1 MEKQKF
7 KTASVRDEKVKVRHK
22 IKILGYQGEEIEL
35 LIERYGAHDN
45 LSVWHKGREL
55 FGMHFTRDFLSVF
68 PEDSRAVKYVC
79 IPSRGT
85 QIIVKER

>member
-22 IKILGYQGEEIEL
+22 IKFLGYRGEEIEL
-35 LIERYGAHDN
+35 LIERYGSHDN

-55 FGMHFTRDFLSVF
+55 YGMHFASHFMTVF
-68 PEDSRAVKYVC
+68 PEDPRAVKYVR
-79 IPSRGT
+79 IPSRDT